1 MYKDIL
7 LAVDLGHQDDEE
19 DAVRTVV
26 EYARA
31 FKSRVHIITVVPDF
45 GMSLV
50 GSFFPKGFEKGA
62 LAEADKQLHAYA
74 QEKFPEEITRR
85 HIVGHG
91 VIYKEILRY
100 AGVVKADLIVMS
112 AHRRG
117 LEDYLLGPNAA
128 RVVRHADCSVL
139 VVREG
144 DAPT

>member
-74 QEKFPEEITRR
+74 QEKFPDEITRR

-91 VIYKEILRY
+91 TIYKEILRY
-100 AGVVKADLIVMS
+100 AGIVTADLIVMS

-144 DAPT
+144 DAAA